1 MMGLELQRGEK
12 IGILP
17 VLQSVNVALLR
28 TAGRENAEPDDP
40 ARRP

>member
-1 MMGLELQRGEK
+1 MMGLEPQQCEK

-17 VLQSVNVALLR
+17 VPQSVNVAPLR
-28 TAGRENAEPDDP
+28 AAGRENAEPDDP